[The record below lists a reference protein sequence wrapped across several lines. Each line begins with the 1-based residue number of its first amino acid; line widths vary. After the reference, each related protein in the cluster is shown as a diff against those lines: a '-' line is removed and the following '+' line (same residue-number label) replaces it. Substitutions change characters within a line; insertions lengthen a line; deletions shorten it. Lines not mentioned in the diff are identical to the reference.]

1 MVLQKTY
8 SMIKPDAIDHK
19 ADIVKMIEKA
29 KFKIVDSKDMEISQE
44 LAEEFYAEHQGKGFF
59 ADLIEFI
66 TSGPVFAMI
75 LEKDNAIA
83 DFRTF
88 IGATDPKKL
97 RLILCERNS
106 EPISRIMQ
114 FMDQMLP
121 NLRLEK

>member
-1 MVLQKTY
+1 MRLITK
-8 SMIKPDAIDHK
+8 S
-19 ADIVKMIEKA
+19 DIVKMIEKA

-88 IGATDPKKL
+88 IGATDPKKSAPNTV
-97 RLILCERNS
+97 RKKFGTDISHNAIHGS
-106 EPISRIMQ
+106 DASRICGSRNR
-114 FMDQMLP
+114 FNFRFD
-121 NLRLEK
+121 